1 MIFTPEIGKGDLVA
15 EVTDTLVVDMT
26 GASVGDTTEVEVD
39 HSALECTNLPGVLAV
54 FADRPMPVC
63 TAEGAFHVEPILD
76 GTDGTKFRVLV
87 TYVGTPEYYE
97 LVESTEQE
105 TGDDIASVTWTRRG
119 LLGAQA

>member
-1 MIFTPEIGKGDLVA
+1 MIWTPEIGKGDLVA
-15 EVTDTLVVDMT
+15 EVTDTLTVDMT
-26 GASVGDTTEVEVD
+26 GATAGDMTEVEVD

-76 GTDGTKFRVLV
+76 GTDGEKFRLLV
-87 TYVGTPEYYE
+87 TYVGTPETYT
-97 LVESTEQE
+97 LGGVAQQE